1 MKPHGATHIENDGTY
16 WMQTSTN
23 EWYWWR
29 DGWGWCQYVGAKNKG
44 FYGKFRH
51 I

>member
-16 WMQTSTN
+16 WMQTSSN

-29 DGWGWCQYVGAKNKG
+29 DGWVFFELENRNS
-44 FYGKFRH
+44 F
-51 I
+51 